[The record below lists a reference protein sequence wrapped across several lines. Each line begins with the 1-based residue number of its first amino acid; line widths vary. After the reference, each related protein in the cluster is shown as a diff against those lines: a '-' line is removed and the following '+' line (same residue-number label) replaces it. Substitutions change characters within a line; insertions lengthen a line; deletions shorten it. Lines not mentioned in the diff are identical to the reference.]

1 MQDDDFL
8 GHPGGSGPGHWM
20 VLLVY
25 LEVAPGGP
33 GEAEGRAGKP

>member
-8 GHPGGSGPGHWM
+8 GHPGGSGPGRQM

-33 GEAEGRAGKP
+33 GEVGGHVKKL